1 MAIGSL
7 ARMFLLFSGIVGNS
21 WPLQAQFFFSTPD
34 PCFWEGGN
42 LVLIRRNQPVGGEAG
57 WLVSPSG
64 KLLKNAV
71 RPGPKAILD
80 FVDGVFYAFERVSMS
95 DPDEKGRR
103 KSTVAISK
111 CENGKWITLAKGVF
125 PGMGPSMIWPLREGR
140 YLALTIQNP
149 VFEEDG
155 KGFPLAILKVNDRS
169 EFYISTRM
177 DFGLEKTFFDKG
189 TKQPYYGQLVM
200 SFLSPPFVRAG
211 NYLVIGTQFGL
222 FFVFDGSNG
231 RLKRTARIYP
241 DLKDE
246 HLTGKD
252 DQSLLPGLLGWAG
265 RDNGEV
271 LISARNQDA
280 VIYGYA
286 GRNGENPVSDAA
298 RARLA
303 DQINARYP
311 IVEWWNLE
319 PESGRIDHEIP
330 PVNFPDRVY
339 SEKAAKDFNWRFLPN
354 GNLELVSFND
364 RFKRPAEPTSPVGGQ
379 GKVAAPVKAPAFKKP

>member
-1 MAIGSL
+1 M
-7 ARMFLLFSGIVGNS
+7 SG
-21 WPLQAQFFFSTPD
+21 
-34 PCFWEGGN
+34 
-42 LVLIRRNQPVGGEAG
+42 
-57 WLVSPSG
+57 
-64 KLLKNAV
+64 
-71 RPGPKAILD
+71 
-80 FVDGVFYAFERVSMS
+80 
-95 DPDEKGRR
+95 PDEKGRR
-103 KSTVAISK
+103 KSTVVISK
-111 CENGKWITLAKGVF
+111 CEDGKWITLAKGVF
-125 PGMGPSMIWPLREGR
+125 PGMGPTMIWPLSEGR
-140 YLALTIQNP
+140 YLALAIQNP
-149 VFEEDG
+149 VFEENG
-155 KGFPLAILKVNDRS
+155 KGFPLAILKVNDRN

-177 DFGLEKTFFDKG
+177 DLGLEKAFFDKA
-189 TKQPYYGQLVM
+189 TRQPYYSQLVM

-339 SEKAAKDFNWRFLPN
+339 SEKAVKDFNWRFLPN

-364 RFKRPAEPTSPVGGQ
+364 RFRRPAEQTLPVGGQ
-379 GKVAAPVKAPAFKKP
+379 GKAAARVKAPAFKKP